1 MHIIATHC
9 NVVLLLL
16 LLSMQSHT
24 QAIENQPTRKPQPG
38 EATFTVFVEGR
49 LIGKQQVIL
58 TNTNEGWRITSTGE
72 LGGFLSLSTSK
83 FEVLYGPSWNPLS
96 LTIDAKFRGQHLGLK
111 TIISGNSAKSEIIQG
126 QESEEKI
133 NTVSLDATILPHNF
147 YGAYE
152 ALAFKLTES
161 SMGEHLPIF
170 IPPQGQ
176 IQMSVNKIIEEQ
188 IQVVDRTIKTQ
199 HYSVTFRNPLGFL
212 DAEIWS
218 DEAGRLVRVKLP
230 SLEIVRS
237 DVASVAARRERVA
250 RQSDENIRIPAL
262 GFSLAG
268 TISKPQASPEKHL
281 PVIVLVGGAAPLDR
295 DETMNGIPIF
305 GQLANALADA
315 GFLVLR
321 YDKRGLGQSGGRPEG
336 AGLGEYASDVRAVVD
351 YLEDREDVDD
361 DRIVVLGHGEGG
373 WIALQAASRTKEI
386 AAVILAN
393 VPGTNGAALVLEQ
406 QRASLDRLS
415 LTEEE
420 KQNKINLQEKIHTAV
435 VSKGSWEG
443 IEPKLRQQAETP
455 WFRSFLR
462 FQPSKVIEGV
472 RQAILILHGTRD
484 DKISSDHAD
493 QLSKFA
499 RARKRRVAVDIVRI
513 QGMNHF
519 LVTEKNGRGGENSEP
534 VNIAINQEFTL
545 SITDW
550 LNDLWLR
557 PGN

>member
-1 MHIIATHC
+1 MCTITTYCSA
-9 NVVLLLL
+9 VLLL
-16 LLSMQSHT
+16 LLSMQAHT
-24 QAIENQPTRKPQPG
+24 LAMENQPIREPQPG

-49 LIGKQQVIL
+49 PVGKQQVIL
-58 TNTNEGWRITSTGE
+58 TSTDEGWRISSTGE

-83 FEVLYGPSWNPLS
+83 FEVLYDPSWKPLS
-96 LTIDAKFRGQHLGLK
+96 LTINAKFRGQHLGLE
-111 TIISGNSAKSEIIQG
+111 TIITGTSAKSHLIQG
-126 QESEEKI
+126 QGSEEKI
-133 NTVSLDATILPHNF
+133 NTVALDATILPNNF

-152 ALAFKLTES
+152 ALAFKLTKS
-161 SMGEHLPIF
+161 SVGEHLPIF

-176 IQMSVNKIIEEQ
+176 IQMSVNKIIEER
-188 IQVVDRTIKTQ
+188 IQVVDRTIRTQ
-199 HYSVTFRNPLGFL
+199 HHSVTFRNPLGFL

-237 DVASVAARRERVA
+237 DVASVAARRERVT
-250 RQSDENIRIPAL
+250 RQGDENIRIPAL

-268 TISKPQASPEKHL
+268 TISKPHVSSEKHL
-281 PVIVLVGGAAPLDR
+281 PAIVLIGGAAPLDR

-315 GFLVLR
+315 GFLVVR
-321 YDKRGLGQSGGRPEG
+321 YDKRGIGQSGGRPEG

-406 QRASLDRLS
+406 QRISLDRLS

-420 KQNKINLQEKIHTAV
+420 KQHKINLQEKIQAAV

-443 IEPKLRQQAETP
+443 VEPELRQQAETP

-462 FQPSKVIEGV
+462 FQPSKVIERV
-472 RQAILILHGTRD
+472 RQAIFILHGTHD
-484 DKISSDHAD
+484 DKISPDHAD
-493 QLSKFA
+493 QLLKFA
-499 RARKRRVAVDIVRI
+499 RDRKRRVAVDLVQIK
-513 QGMNHF
+513 GMNHF
-519 LVTEKNGRGGENSEP
+519 LVTDKNDKGSENFEP
-534 VNIAINQEFTL
+534 VNIAINQDLTL
-545 SITDW
+545 SITNW

>member
-1 MHIIATHC
+1 
-9 NVVLLLL
+9 
-16 LLSMQSHT
+16 MQSHT
-24 QAIENQPTRKPQPG
+24 QAIENQPTREPQPG
-38 EATFTVFVEGR
+38 EATFTVFAEGR
-49 LIGKQQVIL
+49 PIGKQQVTL
-58 TNTNEGWRITSTGE
+58 TSTDEGWRITSTGE

-83 FEVLYGPSWNPLS
+83 FEVLYDPSWNPLS

-111 TIISGNSAKSEIIQG
+111 TIISGNSAKSQIIQG

-133 NTVSLDATILPHNF
+133 NTVSLDATILPNNF

-161 SMGEHLPIF
+161 SVGEHLPIF

-176 IQMSVNKIIEEQ
+176 IQMSVNKIIEER

-237 DVASVAARRERVA
+237 DVASVAARRERVT
-250 RQSDENIRIPAL
+250 RQNDENIRIPAL

-268 TISKPQASPEKHL
+268 TISKPQASSEKHL
-281 PVIVLVGGAAPLDR
+281 PAIVLVGGAAPLDR

-336 AGLGEYASDVRAVVD
+336 AGLGDYASDVRAVVD

-373 WIALQAASRTKEI
+373 WVALQAASRTKEI

-420 KQNKINLQEKIHTAV
+420 KQNKINLQEKIHAAV

-443 IEPKLRQQAETP
+443 IEPELRQQAETP

-462 FQPSKVIEGV
+462 FQPSKVIERV

-484 DKISSDHAD
+484 DKISPDHAD

-499 RARKRRVAVDIVRI
+499 RARKRRVTVDIVRI
-513 QGMNHF
+513 QEMNHF
-519 LVTEKNGRGGENSEP
+519 LVTAKNDGSGENSEP
-534 VNIAINQEFTL
+534 VNILINQEFTL

>member
-1 MHIIATHC
+1 
-9 NVVLLLL
+9 
-16 LLSMQSHT
+16 MQSHT

-237 DVASVAARRERVA
+237 DVASVAARRERVT

>member
-1 MHIIATHC
+1 MHIIATYC
-9 NVVLLLL
+9 SAVLLL

-24 QAIENQPTRKPQPG
+24 QAIENQPTREPQRG
-38 EATFTVFVEGR
+38 EATFTVFAEGR
-49 LIGKQQVIL
+49 PIGKQQVTL
-58 TNTNEGWRITSTGE
+58 TSTDEGWRITSTGE

-111 TIISGNSAKSEIIQG
+111 TIISGNSAKSQIIQG

-133 NTVSLDATILPHNF
+133 NTVSLDATILPNNF

-161 SMGEHLPIF
+161 SVGEHLPIF

-176 IQMSVNKIIEEQ
+176 IQMSVNKIIEER

-237 DVASVAARRERVA
+237 DVASVAARRERVT
-250 RQSDENIRIPAL
+250 RQNDENIRIPAL

-268 TISKPQASPEKHL
+268 TISKPQASSEKHL
-281 PVIVLVGGAAPLDR
+281 PAIVLVGGAAPLDR

-336 AGLGEYASDVRAVVD
+336 AGLGDYASDVRAVVD

-373 WIALQAASRTKEI
+373 WVALQAASRTKEI

-420 KQNKINLQEKIHTAV
+420 KQNKINLQEKIHAAV
-435 VSKGSWEG
+435 VSQGSWEG

-462 FQPSKVIEGV
+462 FQPSKVIERV

-484 DKISSDHAD
+484 DKISPDHAD

-499 RARKRRVAVDIVRI
+499 RARKRRVTVDIVRI
-513 QGMNHF
+513 QEMNHF
-519 LVTEKNGRGGENSEP
+519 LVTAKNDGGGENSEP
-534 VNIAINQEFTL
+534 VNIIINQEFTL

>member
-1 MHIIATHC
+1 
-9 NVVLLLL
+9 
-16 LLSMQSHT
+16 MQSHT
-24 QAIENQPTRKPQPG
+24 QAIENQPTREPQRG
-38 EATFTVFVEGR
+38 EATFTVFAEGR
-49 LIGKQQVIL
+49 PIGKQQVTL
-58 TNTNEGWRITSTGE
+58 TSTDEGWRITSTGE

-161 SMGEHLPIF
+161 SVGEHLPIF

-176 IQMSVNKIIEEQ
+176 IQMSVNKIIEER

-484 DKISSDHAD
+484 DKISPDHAD

-499 RARKRRVAVDIVRI
+499 RARKRRVTVDIVRI
-513 QGMNHF
+513 QEMNHF
-519 LVTEKNGRGGENSEP
+519 LVTAKNDGGGENSEP
-534 VNIAINQEFTL
+534 VNIIINQEFTL

>member
-1 MHIIATHC
+1 
-9 NVVLLLL
+9 
-16 LLSMQSHT
+16 MQSHT
-24 QAIENQPTRKPQPG
+24 QAIENQPTREPQRG
-38 EATFTVFVEGR
+38 EATFTVFAEGR
-49 LIGKQQVIL
+49 PIGKQQVTL
-58 TNTNEGWRITSTGE
+58 TSTDEGWRITSTGE

-111 TIISGNSAKSEIIQG
+111 TIISGNSAKSQIIQG

-133 NTVSLDATILPHNF
+133 NTVSLDATILPNNF

-161 SMGEHLPIF
+161 SVGEHLPIF

-176 IQMSVNKIIEEQ
+176 IQMSVNKIIEER

-237 DVASVAARRERVA
+237 DVASVAARRERVT
-250 RQSDENIRIPAL
+250 RQNDENIRIPAL

-268 TISKPQASPEKHL
+268 TISKPQASSEKHL
-281 PVIVLVGGAAPLDR
+281 PAIVLVGGAAPLDR

-336 AGLGEYASDVRAVVD
+336 AGLGDYASDVRAVVD

-373 WIALQAASRTKEI
+373 WVALQAASRTKEI

-420 KQNKINLQEKIHTAV
+420 KQNKINLQEKIHAAV
-435 VSKGSWEG
+435 VSQGSWEG

-462 FQPSKVIEGV
+462 FQPSKVIERV

-484 DKISSDHAD
+484 DKISPDHAD

-499 RARKRRVAVDIVRI
+499 RARKRRVTVDIVRI
-513 QGMNHF
+513 QEMNHF
-519 LVTEKNGRGGENSEP
+519 LVTAKNDGGGENSEP
-534 VNIAINQEFTL
+534 VNIIINQEFTL

>member
-1 MHIIATHC
+1 MHIIATYC
-9 NVVLLLL
+9 SAVLLL

-38 EATFTVFVEGR
+38 EATFTVFAEGR
-49 LIGKQQVIL
+49 PIGKQQVIL
-58 TNTNEGWRITSTGE
+58 TSTDEGWRITSTGE

-83 FEVLYGPSWNPLS
+83 FEVLYDPSWNPLS
-96 LTIDAKFRGQHLGLK
+96 LTIDAKFRGQHLGLE
-111 TIISGNSAKSEIIQG
+111 TIISGNSAKSQIIQG

-133 NTVSLDATILPHNF
+133 NTVSLDATILPNNF

-161 SMGEHLPIF
+161 SVDEHLPIF

-176 IQMSVNKIIEEQ
+176 IQMSVNKIIEERIQ
-188 IQVVDRTIKTQ
+188 IVDRTIKTQ

-237 DVASVAARRERVA
+237 DVASVAARRERVT

-268 TISKPQASPEKHL
+268 TISKPQASSEKHL
-281 PVIVLVGGAAPLDR
+281 PAIVLVGGAAPLDR

-336 AGLGEYASDVRAVVD
+336 AGLGDYASDVRAVVD

-373 WIALQAASRTKEI
+373 WVALQAASRTKEI

-420 KQNKINLQEKIHTAV
+420 KQNKINLQEKIHAAV

-443 IEPKLRQQAETP
+443 IEPELRQQAETP

-462 FQPSKVIEGV
+462 FQPSKVIERV

-484 DKISSDHAD
+484 DKISPDHAD

-499 RARKRRVAVDIVRI
+499 RARKRHVAVDIVRI
-513 QGMNHF
+513 QEMNHF
-519 LVTEKNGRGGENSEP
+519 LVTAKNDGGGENSEP
-534 VNIAINQEFTL
+534 VNVIINQEFTL